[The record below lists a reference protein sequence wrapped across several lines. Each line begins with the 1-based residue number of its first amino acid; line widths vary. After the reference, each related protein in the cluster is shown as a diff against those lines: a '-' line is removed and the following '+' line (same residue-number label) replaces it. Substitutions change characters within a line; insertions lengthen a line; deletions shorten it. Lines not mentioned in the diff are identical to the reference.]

1 MNLYAKQEE
10 IAHSGLPIRLL
21 AIFGQLCGVF
31 AALAVFSN
39 DLYYF
44 GQYGFTPSV
53 VLFLLAF
60 LLAFLPR
67 VWGLAI
73 VIAAIP
79 LTAGLPALMKG
90 LWGISVLAMPNP
102 GLDLVAGLF
111 LGYCTLGVLQILIQ
125 RELGS
130 KRSTSFMGAN
140 TWPVGLVLLIITAS
154 ALLAIARNLYLS
166 ATSTSFK
173 GLLFNFIH
181 FRPIDWRADYLPLGN
196 WVAYAI
202 AGLLIFIV
210 AQSLKKIPVEQRN
223 AWIFRPLMVGL
234 SISAIVGLIQAATG
248 FGLPSS
254 QLEFRKDA
262 LGFAALGLQ
271 PDLHA
276 YAAHMLLGVV
286 GLWGYFFACKGR
298 VEKGFIAIVF
308 VLCSAGLV
316 ASKSRASLVIAILVL
331 LIFALIYLY
340 QRSKKYFWITTL
352 TLIILTAGVA
362 LVAQSGHAI
371 TLPGLAWVGELVAQ
385 MQQRRLD
392 NLSDLGGMMGSR
404 FEIWSAVT
412 NMFSAYPL
420 MGVGEGEFYRL
431 SSNISFARSEF
442 LQLNKGE
449 NAHNYFLQVLAE
461 NGLVGIGVFTLAFIL
476 PYRAMQEKS
485 LALPATIGII
495 SLFLGNIFAHS
506 FLVREN
512 LLLGAILLGLLYALK
527 NQRSE
532 TGAIN
537 QTREASPI
545 AKRSTSLVFGLSILL
560 ILGAAWEVYSSFG
573 RLPFKAGAD
582 CFVKELP
589 LYGDGWSSGAW
600 GERFPKGAREV
611 ELTMIPHRQQL
622 DKRPLSVRVDL
633 LSWEA
638 GRGNVPISTVHHEWK
653 SDEATTVKLVLPKT
667 YYDSPHLITVNLATS
682 SCYTPRNLGVNTDG
696 RRLGVEIQ
704 SRKFH

>member
-1 MNLYAKQEE
+1 MNLYVKQEE
-10 IAHSGLPIRLL
+10 IAHSELPTRLL
-21 AIFGQLCGVF
+21 AVFGQFCGVF
-31 AALAVFSN
+31 AALAVFGN

-44 GQYGFTPSV
+44 CEYGVTPSV
-53 VLFLLAF
+53 ALFLLAF
-60 LLAFLPR
+60 LLAFLPGA
-67 VWGLAI
+67 WGLAV
-73 VIAAIP
+73 VIALIP
-79 LTAGLPALMKG
+79 LTAGLPALIKG
-90 LWGISVLAMPNP
+90 LWDISVLAMPNP

-111 LGYCTLGVLQILIQ
+111 LGYCTLGVWKALIQ
-125 RELGS
+125 REKGS
-130 KRSTSFMGAN
+130 RRSTFFMGAKI
-140 TWPVGLVLLIITAS
+140 WPVGLVLLMITAS

-166 ATSTSFK
+166 ATSTSLK

-202 AGLLIFIV
+202 AGLLIFFV
-210 AQSLKKIPVEQRN
+210 AQSLKKIPIEQRN
-223 AWIFRPLMVGL
+223 KWIFRPLMVGL

-248 FGLPSS
+248 FGLPLS

-286 GLWGYFFACKGR
+286 GLWGYFFVCKGR

-308 VLCSAGLV
+308 ILCVAGLV
-316 ASKSRASLVIAILVL
+316 ASKSRASLVIALLVL
-331 LIFALIYLY
+331 LIFALIYFY
-340 QRSKKYFWITTL
+340 RHSKKYFLISIAVAIG
-352 TLIILTAGVA
+352 LIILIIVGAKSFT
-362 LVAQSGHAI
+362 
-371 TLPGLAWVGELVAQ
+371 GLGWVGDLLSQ
-385 MQQRRLD
+385 MQSRRLD
-392 NLSDLGGMMGSR
+392 SLSDLGGMMGSR
-404 FEIWSAVT
+404 FEIWSAVI

-461 NGLVGIGVFTLAFIL
+461 NGLVGIAVFALAFIL
-476 PYRAMQEKS
+476 PFRAIQEKF
-485 LALPATIGII
+485 LALPAAIGII
-495 SLFLGNIFAHS
+495 GLFLGNIFAHS

-527 NQRSE
+527 NQSSE
-532 TGAIN
+532 EYAIN
-537 QTREASPI
+537 QACKVSPI
-545 AKRSTSLVFGLSILL
+545 AKRATSLVFGLSILL
-560 ILGAAWEVYSSFG
+560 ALGAAWEIYSSFG
-573 RLPFKAGAD
+573 HQPFKAGAD

-589 LYGDGWSSGAW
+589 LYKDGWTSGAW
-600 GERFPKGAREV
+600 GERFPKGAKEV

-622 DKRPLSVRVDL
+622 DKRPLSVRVDI

-638 GRGNVPISTVHHEWK
+638 GRGNVPISTVNHEWK
-653 SDEATTVKLVLPKT
+653 MDEASTLRLELPKA
-667 YYDSPHLITVNLATS
+667 YYDSLNLITVNLVLS
-682 SCYTPRNLGVNTDG
+682 SCYTPRNLGINTDG

-704 SRKFH
+704 RREFR